1 MGTTMKKTLY
11 DICSE
16 FENLADRVKQDEKDL
31 SDVLYELRG
40 MRSQCGDIVTTG
52 GEEEEL
58 KRHIM
63 DVLSEVTRKAECIL

>member
-1 MGTTMKKTLY
+1 MKKTLY

-31 SDVLYELRG
+31 SDVLHELRG
-40 MRSQCGDIVTTG
+40 MRSQCGDIVTAG

-58 KRHIM
+58 KRYVMGI
-63 DVLSEVTRKAECIL
+63 LSEVTRKAECIL